1 MTCSPARFA
10 ANRRNAALSTGPRT
24 PEGKAR
30 SRANARKHGLTGDG
44 VALPIEDAAEVER
57 RFDGFAAELRPTGE
71 VGAFLVRRAALFS
84 VRLDR
89 CAREETARL
98 TRRIERAEVAF
109 DEARLAEVERLM
121 EGLAANPAGNA
132 RQLRRMPEGVD
143 RMIAAFL
150 AVKAD
155 LYHPREAVWGA
166 SHRQRVEALMGQV
179 SDDIPLSRAWILS
192 EAIDGRFEWLDPR
205 EGAGLD
211 DGRRAR
217 WAMQAMSDLIDA
229 EVAKLREIRETLDL
243 EAIDRDRAG
252 AADRA
257 LFDASPDAILAR
269 KYEAAAERSFH
280 RALDD
285 LKQVEEAAKEPAE
298 EAATGRGHLASF
310 FPEPEPAGDAPDRP
324 ECPGDSSE
332 IGPEFTP
339 VGGPDRVTLAGTDAD
354 HRTKG

>member
-57 RFDGFAAELRPTGE
+57 RFEGFAAELRPTGE

-84 VRLDR
+84 IRLER

-98 TRRIERAEVAF
+98 TLRVDHAEAAF

-121 EGLAANPAGNA
+121 ADLATNPAGNA
-132 RQLRRMPEGVD
+132 RRLRQTPEGVD
-143 RMIAAFL
+143 RLIAAFL
-150 AVKAD
+150 AIKGD
-155 LYHPREAVWGA
+155 LYHPTQAIWT
-166 SHRQRVEALMGQV
+166 SDHRLRVLNLMGLRP
-179 SDDIPLSRAWILS
+179 DDFPLSRVTMLS
-192 EAIDGRFEWLDPR
+192 EAIDGRFDWLEPH

-211 DGRRAR
+211 AQQRGF
-217 WAMQAMSDLIDA
+217 WAMMAMDDLIDA
-229 EVAKLREIRETLDL
+229 EVAELTRLRESLDL
-243 EAIDRDRAG
+243 DAIDRDRAG

-257 LFDASPDAILAR
+257 LFDTSPGAVLAR

-280 RALDD
+280 RALSD
-285 LKQVEEAAKEPAE
+285 LEKVEKAAQEPQAGE
-298 EAATGRGHLASF
+298 STGRGHLASF
-310 FPEPEPAGDAPDRP
+310 FPATEPVEAAPERP
-324 ECPGDSSE
+324 EHPGKARAT
-332 IGPEFTP
+332 GPLMAL
-339 VGGPDRVTLAGTDAD
+339 VGGSDSVVEDGEGGN
-354 HRTKG
+354 RTS